1 MHEGSHERQGMALGL
16 AGSWLQ
22 QMSNQS
28 GRLLKFEKKACLE
41 LLVPF
46 IRGSFTNSRR
56 IVRWRW
62 LNKHQIVVTR
72 SCRSRMA
79 ELPSLREEV
88 VDDYARQ
95 DRAAQLSHCV
105 SDHG

>member
-22 QMSNQS
+22 QMSNQT
-28 GRLLKFEKKACLE
+28 GRFLEFEKKACLE
-41 LLVPF
+41 LLVPS
-46 IRGSFTNSRR
+46 IRGSFRNSTW

-62 LNKHQIVVTR
+62 LNKRQTVVTR

-79 ELPSLREEV
+79 EMPS
-88 VDDYARQ
+88 
-95 DRAAQLSHCV
+95 
-105 SDHG
+105 